1 MAKRTTP
8 RAEASDAAATGASP
22 RTRSRRTPVNISP
35 EADTLGAYRGVERS
49 EDDGAVAQALANPS
63 MGSNNGWRS
72 PSEEEIRQ
80 RAYQRYLERGSHQGS
95 PFDDWVEAER
105 ELRTRR

>member
-8 RAEASDAAATGASP
+8 RSEANDAAAASSP
-22 RTRSRRTPVNISP
+22 RARSRRTPANTSP
-35 EADTLGAYRGVERS
+35 EADTIAAYPGVERS
-49 EDDGAVAQALANPS
+49 ENDVAAVPPIQNPA
-63 MGSNNGWRS
+63 MGSNNGGQP
-72 PSEEEIRQ
+72 PSEDEIRQ

-105 ELRTRR
+105 DLRTRR